1 MALVK
6 PPLDR
11 VSAGRPVTA
20 QGWNA
25 IVDGLGALYDAVLA
39 LGTGAVPVSV
49 TFEGEVVRD
58 ARVVAESLD
67 GTGNPVVAIA
77 PFGTTAHHLLV
88 GVGDGNWRVHVEAEG
103 FRPEVRDV
111 TLPLPETLTVALARA
126 GVAVPDLFGLPA
138 QQALTTLGSLGLQL
152 DLVLDATGHEVSRVS
167 LPPIYQNS
175 PVLVQVPAAGAIIDP
190 ATQRVRL
197 VLAAALQ
204 LEETV
209 TMPSLIGLTSDEVA
223 AVLNRLGLKVGRTTM
238 RTIAN
243 A

>member
-25 IVDGLGALYDAVLA
+25 IVDGLSALYDAVLA

-49 TFEGEVVRD
+49 TFEGVAVQE

-77 PFGTTAHHLLV
+77 PFGTAVHHLLV
-88 GVGDGNWRVHVEAEG
+88 GVGDGNWRVHVEADG

-111 TLPLPETLTVALARA
+111 TLPLPETLTVALTRA
-126 GVAVPDLFGLPA
+126 GVVVPDLFGLPA
-138 QQALTTLGSLGLQL
+138 QQALTTLGTLGLQL

-167 LPPIYQNS
+167 LPPTYQNS

-223 AVLNRLGLKVGRTTM
+223 NVLNRLGLKLGRTTM